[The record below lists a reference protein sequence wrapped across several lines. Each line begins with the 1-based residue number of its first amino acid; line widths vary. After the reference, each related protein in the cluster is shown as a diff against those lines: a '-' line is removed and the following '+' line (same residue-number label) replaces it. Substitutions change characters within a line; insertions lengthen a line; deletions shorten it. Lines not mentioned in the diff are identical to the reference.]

1 MNLVEV
7 NIIGEQFDAIE
18 LIRKKV
24 NFECK
29 DEPLYICNVSDIINK
44 FHTWTK
50 YMPRVVPFYGMY
62 LQPHIC
68 WFYVSW
74 KRGKK
79 N

>member
-7 NIIGEQFDAIE
+7 NVVGEQFDATE

-44 FHTWTK
+44 YHIWTEC
-50 YMPRVVPFYGMY
+50 MPRVVPFYGLY
-62 LQPHIC
+62 LTRYQE
-68 WFYVSW
+68 SEN
-74 KRGKK
+74 K